1 MRFFLWALPLPQNLL
16 FLLPTL
22 AVTPVHVSV
31 YSLGYDLYFVF
42 VLFCFVWFL
51 IYNSPTHLYLF
62 IFGKTRPP
70 ALPKPSRP
78 PLQGPPVARLSLRA
92 PVCPGPGRPVSLRPP
107 VAPAGF
113 SWCSNPLPSPMSCTF
128 SDQSPDPTQP
138 QPRLRVSDSCT
149 VGEEVGTEM
158 VFCKKKLKKIKK
170 FLKF

>member
-1 MRFFLWALPLPQNLL
+1 M
-16 FLLPTL
+16 L

-31 YSLGYDLYFVF
+31 YSLGYDLYFFFFFLV
-42 VLFCFVWFL
+42 FCFCFL

-70 ALPKPSRP
+70 ALPKPSCP
-78 PLQGPPVARLSLRA
+78 PLQGPPAARLSLRPLCVRA
-92 PVCPGPGRPVSLRPP
+92 RPVGLRPP

-128 SDQSPDPTQP
+128 SDQTPDPTQS

-149 VGEEVGTEM
+149 VGEEMGTEM
-158 VFCKKKLKKIKK
+158 VFCKKINK
-170 FLKF
+170 